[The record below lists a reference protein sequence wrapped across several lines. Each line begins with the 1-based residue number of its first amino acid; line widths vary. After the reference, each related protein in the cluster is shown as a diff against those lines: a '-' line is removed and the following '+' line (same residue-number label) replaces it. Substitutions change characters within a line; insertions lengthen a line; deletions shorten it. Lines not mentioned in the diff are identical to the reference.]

1 MRALEFIRD
10 HVTFKLPYDFSYQMK
25 NPKELLPSQYIIY
38 QDQIFS
44 RREKL
49 TRIII
54 ILGGHQLLVSKV
66 ITSSDQISL

>member
-1 MRALEFIRD
+1 MLDLHLHTEFVFWYIEKTKGQ
-10 HVTFKLPYDFSYQMK
+10 VAASI
-25 NPKELLPSQYIIY
+25 QYIIY